1 MYIQNHKLKRKPV
14 FMEESL
20 DAEHRGIVYVTINT
34 FSDIHDHQSL
44 LFISFKSAD
53 CACSL
58 DNILLYPVSHLN

>member
-44 LFISFKSAD
+44 LLFLSKVQTVHVLLITY
-53 CACSL
+53 CY
-58 DNILLYPVSHLN
+58 ILCHT